1 MRFYV
6 NSKYE
11 LVCAPDYSD
20 KFGDKTSYSLMI
32 NTCSFTRQI
41 EEEIILAVEEVLK
54 RHEDKIPKEL
64 VKELLEEQKRQVRA
78 SYDTSATLT
87 EAFENENNK
96 SNRNYE

>member
-6 NSKYE
+6 NSKYG

-32 NTCSFTRQI
+32 NTCNFTLTL
-41 EEEIILAVEEVLK
+41 EEEIKKAVEEVLK
-54 RHEDKIPKEL
+54 RYEDKVPKEL
-64 VKELLEEQKRQVRA
+64 VKNLLEEQKRQVRA

-87 EAFENENNK
+87 EAFEI
-96 SNRNYE
+96 

>member
-32 NTCSFTRQI
+32 NTSPFTRQV
-41 EEEIILAVEEVLK
+41 EEEINLAVEEVLK
-54 RHEDKIPKEL
+54 RYEDKVPKEL
-64 VKELLEEQKRQVRA
+64 VKELLEEKKRQIRA
-78 SYDTSATLT
+78 SYDTSSALT
-87 EAFENENNK
+87 EALENENF
-96 SNRNYE
+96 SY

>member
-32 NTCSFTRQI
+32 NTCPFTRQV
-41 EEEIILAVEEVLK
+41 EEEINLAVEEVLK
-54 RHEDKIPKEL
+54 RYEDKVPKEL
-64 VKELLEEQKRQVRA
+64 VKELLEEQKRQIRA
-78 SYDTSATLT
+78 SYDTSSALT
-87 EAFENENNK
+87 EAFENEN
-96 SNRNYE
+96 SSD

>member
-41 EEEIILAVEEVLK
+41 EEDINQAVEEVLK
-54 RHEDKIPKEL
+54 RYEYKVPKEL

-78 SYDTSATLT
+78 SYDTSSVLT
-87 EAFENENNK
+87 EAFEDENF
-96 SNRNYE
+96 SD

>member
-32 NTCSFTRQI
+32 NTCSFTKQI
-41 EEEIILAVEEVLK
+41 EEDINLAVEEVLK
-54 RHEDKIPKEL
+54 RYEDKVPKEL
-64 VKELLEEQKRQVRA
+64 VKKLIEEHKRQVRV
-78 SYDTSATLT
+78 SYDTSSALT
-87 EAFENENNK
+87 EAFEDENH
-96 SNRNYE
+96 

>member
-41 EEEIILAVEEVLK
+41 EEDINQAVEEVLK
-54 RHEDKIPKEL
+54 RYGDKVPKEL

-87 EAFENENNK
+87 EAFEDENL
-96 SNRNYE
+96 SD